1 MQFLTKNE
9 FIRMFIYAKEEIESK
24 KEEINKI
31 NVFPVPDQDTGRNL
45 LETLKGIVK
54 VIEENKNRPFKN
66 FLERILEGALI
77 SSQGNSGLI
86 FTSFLAGFT
95 EKLAPLGEPVDAKK
109 LSFGFE
115 KGNQKAKESIEKPQ
129 KGTILDV
136 ISSFCFTFKKEVKK
150 TNNILFLF
158 KKALQKAHQSLIET
172 QKKLPILEKAGV
184 VDAGG
189 LGMFLIFKG
198 WLEGLLKKKERKVST
213 KIEKRKFF
221 HLPTLKYELI
231 FLIKNPKK
239 NTKYFGKKFSLLG
252 NSLEILKVKDL
263 LKIHIHTNF
272 PEKVIE
278 IAKKEGEI
286 LDLKIENLGKVLK

>member
-9 FIRMFIYAKEEIESK
+9 FIRMFICAKEEIESK

-31 NVFPVPDQDTGRNL
+31 NVFPVPDQDTGKNL
-45 LETLKGIVK
+45 LETLKGVVK
-54 VIEENKNRPFKN
+54 VIEENKNKPFEK
-66 FLERILEGALI
+66 FLEKILEGALI

-95 EKLAPLGEPVDAKK
+95 EKLSFLGEPVDAKK
-109 LSFGFE
+109 LSFGLE

-129 KGTILDV
+129 EGTILDV
-136 ISSFCFTFKKEVKK
+136 ISSFCFSFKKEMEK
-150 TNNILFLF
+150 TRNILFLF
-158 KKALQKAHQSLIET
+158 KKALQKAHQALNET
-172 QKKLPILEKAGV
+172 QKKLPILRKAGV
-184 VDAGG
+184 VDAGA

-198 WLEGLLKKKERKVST
+198 WFEGLLEKK
-213 KIEKRKFF
+213 I
-221 HLPTLKYELI
+221 LKYEVV

-239 NTKYFGKKFSLLG
+239 SSKYFGRKFSLLG
-252 NSLEILKVKDL
+252 DSLEILKVKNF

-286 LDLKIENLGKVLK
+286 LDLKIENLEKPLK